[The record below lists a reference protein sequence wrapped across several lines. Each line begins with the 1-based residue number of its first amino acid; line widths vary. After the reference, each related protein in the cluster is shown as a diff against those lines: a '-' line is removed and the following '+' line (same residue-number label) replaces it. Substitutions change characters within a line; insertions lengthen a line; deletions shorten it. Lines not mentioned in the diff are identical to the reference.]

1 MKLPPK
7 LQAAFHK
14 WVDTALSR
22 RIPSNTAAF
31 HFNLY
36 EGSDSVHVQLIGTKR
51 FDAYSQDWPEEC
63 TFTTGEDIFEFPYSA
78 VTAKW
83 ETNLKASMSA
93 IRQYLSSGAN
103 ATVLKSFEGVGVGYV
118 DGDVHV
124 VWQAAPP
131 NKSLERTRGR

>member
-1 MKLPPK
+1 MKLPAN
-7 LQAAFHK
+7 LQAAFNK
-14 WVDTALSR
+14 WIDAALSR
-22 RIPSNTAAF
+22 KIPRNTAAF

-36 EGSDSVHVQLIGTKR
+36 EGRDSVHVQLTGTKR
-51 FDAYSQDWPEEC
+51 FDAGSQDWPEEC

-83 ETNLKASMSA
+83 ETNLKASISA

-103 ATVLKSFEGVGVGYV
+103 APVLKSLEGVGVGYV

-124 VWQAAPP
+124 VWQAAPT
-131 NKSLERTRGR
+131 NKSLGRTRDR